1 MENETK
7 RKTIHIL
14 NGLWAFLLAFF
25 PRIVAISIVIV
36 ALIFVFILAR
46 PDSLFGSFF
55 EKSFRYMAR
64 DVDIKK
70 GYLFGPSIY
79 VLMVLIL
86 VIFVDYRIAGSI
98 FAILAFGDG
107 FATVIGRKYGNHK
120 LHNKKTIEGSI
131 AFFSFS
137 LISSLIVFLSINEFN
152 TPSAGLIIFPFLML
166 PKLLNINIVNL
177 LIGFIFVTAIL
188 TFIELFI
195 GDIIDDNVMIPISGS
210 VLLYIVLFVLLEI

>member
-25 PRIVAISIVIV
+25 PRIISIAIVIL
-36 ALIFVFILAR
+36 AFIFVFILAR

-55 EKSFRYMAR
+55 KKSFRYMAR
-64 DVDIKK
+64 DIDIKK

-107 FATVIGRKYGNHK
+107 FATVIGRKYGKHII
-120 LHNKKTIEGSI
+120 HNKKTLEGSM
-131 AFFSFS
+131 AFFLFS
-137 LISSLIVFLSINEFN
+137 MVSSLVVFLSINEFN
-152 TPSAGLIIFPFLML
+152 TPGAGLIIFPFLML
-166 PKLLNINIVNL
+166 PKFLNLNIISLLVGFAFVN
-177 LIGFIFVTAIL
+177 AIL

-195 GDIIDDNVMIPISGS
+195 GDIIDDNIIIPISGS
-210 VLLYIVLFVLLEI
+210 VLLYLVLIVILEI